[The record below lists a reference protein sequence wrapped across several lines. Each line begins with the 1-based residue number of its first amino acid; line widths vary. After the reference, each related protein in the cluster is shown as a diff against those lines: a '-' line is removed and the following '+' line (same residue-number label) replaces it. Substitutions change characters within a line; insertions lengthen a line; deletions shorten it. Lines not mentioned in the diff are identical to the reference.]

1 MVELLSEPLYI
12 LAQLRLRLQL
22 RVCAEACATL
32 ARGMATL
39 VLLQL
44 SVLDVGI
51 SLSIAQVRSGC
62 HASGQLVLPGN
73 EYTVLHAPLSGATRS
88 IHMVQLTSPKPCT
101 RACRELRPEAA
112 A

>member
-22 RVCAEACATL
+22 RVFAEACATL

-39 VLLQL
+39 ALLEL
-44 SVLDVGI
+44 SALDVGI

-62 HASGQLVLPGN
+62 HVSGQLVLPGN
-73 EYTVLHAPLSGATRS
+73 ENTVLHAQLSGALRE
-88 IHMVQLTSPKPCT
+88 IHSVQLTSPEPCT
-101 RACRELRPEAA
+101 LPCRELRPEAA